1 MCLRDEQRETFGC
14 SPSGSGGQG
23 VLLKQAEGHLSVT
36 GTALLRMLLGLL
48 MTLSLRPGILSVVLQ
63 PPYLRTHTASSAP
76 SMTLGMQVPCFL
88 PSAGLLRPFCLFAHG
103 SLRSSQLPGILVP
116 AKHPSSKVLKHPTS
130 IA

>member
-1 MCLRDEQRETFGC
+1 MCFRDEQRETFGC

-23 VLLKQAEGHLSVT
+23 VLLKQAEGHPVT

-63 PPYLRTHTASSAP
+63 PHLHTHTASSAP

-88 PSAGLLRPFCLFAHG
+88 PSTGLLRPFCLFAHG
-103 SLRSSQLPGILVP
+103 SLHSSQLPGFLVP